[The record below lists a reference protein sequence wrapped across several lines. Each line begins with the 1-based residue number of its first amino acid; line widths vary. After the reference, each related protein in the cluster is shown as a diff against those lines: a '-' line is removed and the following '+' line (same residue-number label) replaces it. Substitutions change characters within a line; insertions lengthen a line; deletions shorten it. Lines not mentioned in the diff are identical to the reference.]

1 MPALG
6 KWARLD
12 GRPGGG
18 GRSLVMRAPAA
29 PLSAASIVRRYYGVW
44 LVYSLAGG
52 FLAGVYPLFL
62 RSRGLNQFEIN
73 SLLAMYFA
81 VTFLLDVPTGAFAD
95 AIGRRLA
102 FVLGCAM
109 RCLGFGLYFVSH
121 TYVLFLVAETIDA
134 IGTAF
139 CNGAIDAWGVDAL
152 DEAGFEGTKD
162 RIFSRISQL
171 SSLGFMATALVG
183 ALVAQID
190 IAWPWLL
197 GAGGFVVSGLFGT
210 LLRER
215 PRLASGGG
223 HRAMREAIGARIG
236 AGLRRGFSIRSV
248 RLLSYAE
255 AIVLALWAPYWLEW
269 PLLFKDGY
277 GAGVWVVGWIFC
289 VLGLGRMI
297 GAEAAARMVGVVPRR
312 PRLLSGLMIASGALL
327 AGAGFAAGRPN
338 VALALLFLMNVF
350 QGAREPLALSWFN
363 EQLEADER
371 ATMLSFR
378 GTMATAGGSMGL
390 LLGGY
395 VADLRGIPFA
405 WKLAGTL
412 SLVAVPCYLTLRP
425 RPSLTAPER
434 TLP

>member
-1 MPALG
+1 MQSPPDL
-6 KWARLD
+6 
-12 GRPGGG
+12 
-18 GRSLVMRAPAA
+18 
-29 PLSAASIVRRYYGVW
+29 LSAASVVRRYYGVW

-73 SLLAMYFA
+73 SVLAMYFA

-102 FVLGCAM
+102 FVVGCAL
-109 RCLGFGLYFVSH
+109 RCLAFGLYFLSH

-134 IGTAF
+134 AGTTF
-139 CNGAIDAWGVDAL
+139 CNGAVDAWGVDAL
-152 DEAGFEGTKD
+152 DEAGFVGTKD
-162 RIFSRISQL
+162 GLFSRISQL
-171 SSLGFMATALVG
+171 SSLGFMATALIGAVVG
-183 ALVAQID
+183 QVD

-197 GAGGFVVSGLFGT
+197 GAGGFVVSGLVGT

-215 PRLASGGG
+215 PRLPSGG
-223 HRAMREAIGARIG
+223 HRAMREAIGTRIG
-236 AGLRRGFSIRSV
+236 AGFQRGFGVRSV
-248 RLLSYAE
+248 RLLSLAE

-289 VLGLGRMI
+289 VLGLGKML
-297 GAEAAARMVGVVPRR
+297 GAEAAARMVGVAPRR
-312 PRLLSGLMIASGALL
+312 PRLLSGLLIASGLLL
-327 AGAGFAAGRPN
+327 AGAGFAADRPS
-338 VALALLFLMNVF
+338 VALALLFLMNVC

-363 EQLEADER
+363 EQLEPEER

-405 WKLAGTL
+405 WKVAGTL
-412 SLVAVPCYLTLRP
+412 SLLAVPCYLALRP
-425 RPSLTAPER
+425 RPDLAAPRR

>member
-1 MPALG
+1 
-6 KWARLD
+6 
-12 GRPGGG
+12 
-18 GRSLVMRAPAA
+18 MRAPAA
-29 PLSAASIVRRYYGVW
+29 PLSSASIVRRYYGVW

-73 SLLAMYFA
+73 SVLAMYFA

-102 FVLGCAM
+102 FVLGCAL
-109 RCLGFGLYFVSH
+109 RCLGFGFYFLSH

-134 IGTAF
+134 IGTTF

-162 RIFSRISQL
+162 RLFSRVLQL
-171 SSLGFMATALVG
+171 SSLGFMVTALIGAFVG
-183 ALVAQID
+183 QVD

-197 GAGGFVVSGLFGT
+197 GAGGFVISGLCGM
-210 LLRER
+210 LLHER
-215 PRLASGGG
+215 PRLASSGG
-223 HRAMREAIGARIG
+223 HRAMREAIRVRIG
-236 AGLRRGFSIRSV
+236 AGIQRGFGIRSV
-248 RLLSYAE
+248 RLLSFAE
-255 AIVLALWAPYWLEW
+255 AIILGLWAPYWLEW

-297 GAEAAARMVGVVPRR
+297 GAEVAARMVGVAPRR
-312 PRLLSGLMIASGALL
+312 AHLVSGLLIASGLLL

-363 EQLEADER
+363 EHLEPEER

-378 GTMATAGGSMGL
+378 GTMATAGGAVGL
-390 LLGGY
+390 LLGGA

-412 SLVAVPCYLTLRP
+412 SLLAVPCYLALRP
-425 RPSLTAPER
+425 RPDLEGPR
-434 TLP
+434 

>member
-162 RIFSRISQL
+162 RLFSRISQL

-236 AGLRRGFSIRSV
+236 TGLRRGFSIRSV

-297 GAEAAARMVGVVPRR
+297 GAEAAARMVGVAPRR

-363 EQLEADER
+363 EQLEPDER

-405 WKLAGTL
+405 WKLAGAL

>member
-1 MPALG
+1 MQGPPA
-6 KWARLD
+6 
-12 GRPGGG
+12 
-18 GRSLVMRAPAA
+18 SL
-29 PLSAASIVRRYYGVW
+29 STASIVRRYYGVW
-44 LVYSLAGG
+44 LTYSLAGG

-62 RSRGLNQFEIN
+62 RSRGLDQFEIN
-73 SLLAMYFA
+73 SVLAVYFA

-102 FVLGCAM
+102 FVLGCAL
-109 RCLGFGLYFVSH
+109 RCLAFGLYFVSH
-121 TYVLFLVAETIDA
+121 VYVLFLVAETVDA
-134 IGTAF
+134 VGTTF

-152 DEAGFEGTKD
+152 DEAGFQGTKD
-162 RIFSRISQL
+162 ALFSRISQL

-183 ALVAQID
+183 AYVGSVD

-197 GAGGFVVSGLFGT
+197 GAGGFLVSGVIGT

-215 PRLASGGG
+215 PRGASLSDR
-223 HRAMREAIGARIG
+223 RARRGAIRARIG
-236 AGLRRGFSIRSV
+236 AGLRRGFGVRSV
-248 RLLSYAE
+248 RLLSLAE
-255 AIVLALWAPYWLEW
+255 AVILALWAPYWLEW
-269 PLLFKDGY
+269 PLLFKDRY

-297 GAEAAARMVGVVPRR
+297 GAEIAARMVGVAPRR
-312 PRLLSGLMIASGALL
+312 PRLLSGLLIASGFLL
-327 AGAGFAAGRPN
+327 AGAGFLAGRPN
-338 VALALLFLMNVF
+338 LALACLFLMNVC

-412 SLVAVPCYLTLRP
+412 SLVAVPYYLTLRP